1 MVIFDCEYDSGGIC
15 QTIYSYN
22 CSFRFFILY
31 PGIIFCF
38 FGCMAAYYIQAHQ
51 VYQGSGSPPAR
62 CRSISS
68 YSGRRNHTRAHA
80 NGAA

>member
-51 VYQGSGSPPAR
+51 VYQGSGSPPATDVE
-62 CRSISS
+62 
-68 YSGRRNHTRAHA
+68 HFA
-80 NGAA
+80 NLLKGDAFVFT